1 MVETRGQPQQKDKV
15 GMKTEGAWEEQGK
28 SLPRGMSLG
37 HRATA
42 RGGREK
48 P

>member
-15 GMKTEGAWEEQGK
+15 GMKTEGAWEEQEK
-28 SLPRGMSLG
+28 SLPKGTGLG
-37 HRATA
+37 RRATA
-42 RGGREK
+42 RGGREE